1 MTTGGGVTILKGTH
15 VMIINK
21 MTWEDRG
28 EETMKTIKVKGMSCD
43 HCVKAVTA
51 ALKAID
57 GIDHVKVSLEAGE
70 ATFGEI
76 KPIDIAVIEEKIRK
90 AGFGVG

>member
-1 MTTGGGVTILKGTH
+1 MGTH
-15 VMIINK
+15 VMIIKK
-21 MTWEDRG
+21 MTGEDKR

-70 ATFGEI
+70 ATFDEI
-76 KPIDIAVIEEKIRK
+76 KPVNIAVIEEKIRK
-90 AGFGVG
+90 AGFDVG